1 MPRPSHVRAW
11 LHSLTEKLLELGVND
26 WRGIQGRPANR
37 KPRVSETDQVDEVKR
52 TP

>member
-1 MPRPSHVRAW
+1 MCHARRTRAW
-11 LHSLTEKLLELGVND
+11 LHSLTERLLELGLND
-26 WRGIQGRPANR
+26 GRGNQGGPANR